1 MVHLTRIYTKTGD
14 KGFSSLGDG
23 SRLEKDDPIFFA
35 LGAVDEANAAIGVA
49 STFVKES
56 EVLETLTNIQNQ
68 LFDLGADLST
78 PGNEELKIN
87 SGYIDY
93 LEEEID
99 KFLAIQEPLTSFI
112 LPAGDS
118 ASAHMHLARTV
129 VRRAELSLWT
139 LMNYY
144 PDTNVLLAIY
154 INRLSDLLFVLAR
167 HLNREKGDVLWVPR
181 KNR

>member
-1 MVHLTRIYTKTGD
+1 MVRLTKIYTKTGD
-14 KGFSSLGDG
+14 RGFSSLGDG
-23 SRLEKDDPIFFA
+23 SYVEKDDPIFYA
-35 LGAVDEANAAIGVA
+35 LGTVDEANAAIGVA
-49 STFVKES
+49 SAYIKEP
-56 EVLETLTNIQNQ
+56 EVLEILTNIQNQ

-78 PGNEELKIN
+78 PDNEELKIN
-87 SGYIDY
+87 QGYIDY

-99 KFLAIQEPLTSFI
+99 KILETQQPLTSFI
-112 LPAGDS
+112 LPAGNI

-144 PDTNVLLAIY
+144 PDTNTLLAIY

-167 HLNREKGDVLWVPR
+167 HLNREEGDVLWVPR